1 MTTLPFSQD
10 VFVDTNILYYA
21 DTPTDP
27 LGAQAILRLEEL
39 NDRQNRLLISPQVLR
54 EYANVCFRNALY
66 HRMDMAAVIEAVAH
80 NLACFQRDFTVLYEN
95 ETSVRLWRESL
106 PLLSS
111 SKDVFDFDLAA
122 TMQANGVSYVLT
134 HNTSDF
140 APFAEWL
147 TCIPLLG

>member
-27 LGAQAILRLEEL
+27 LGAQAVLRLQEL
-39 NDRQNRLLISPQVLR
+39 TDRQNQLFISPQVLR

-66 HRMDMAAVIEAVAH
+66 HRMDMVPVIEAVAH
-80 NLACFQRDFTVLYEN
+80 NLECFQRDFTVIYES
-95 ETSVRLWRESL
+95 ETSVRFWRESL
-106 PLLSS
+106 ASLTS

-122 TMQANGVSYVLT
+122 TMQANGIAHVLT

-140 APFAEWL
+140 APFARWL
-147 TCIPLLG
+147 TCVPLFG

>member
-27 LGAQAILRLEEL
+27 LGAQAILRLQEL
-39 NDRQNRLLISPQVLR
+39 NARQNRLFISPQVLR

-66 HRMDMAAVIEAVAH
+66 HKMEMIAVIEAVAH
-80 NLACFQRDFTVLYEN
+80 NLACFQRDFAMLYEN
-95 ETSVRLWRESL
+95 EASINFWRESL

-111 SKDVFDFDLAA
+111 SKDVFDFDIAA
-122 TMQANGVSYVLT
+122 TMQTHGVSYILT

-140 APFAEWL
+140 APFASWL
-147 TCIPLLG
+147 TCIPLWG